1 MNRSTSFDLRA
12 LCAETRVPAEGTIAR
27 HWYRAKG
34 YDAHKDDENVIAR
47 AYAIGSLFT
56 EHEKVIYDNDRIAGS
71 QRGLFAPLTKE
82 QVQWADAVCAPYP
95 ERGFH
100 TNYDHYAANYARFL
114 SRGVDGI
121 IGDINASLAKYKDDA
136 EKTAFLTAARIT
148 MEAFSD
154 MVAGYA
160 DACRKKAEACNTP
173 DEQAHFFA
181 MAGVCDSVAHH
192 APTTFREA
200 LQLVWLNYLSF
211 NYEGRYAMAFGR
223 MDQYLYPFYVADI
236 EAGRTTE
243 EEAICDLASVF
254 IKIGERRTFFG
265 GDDVSNIAIGGVRPE
280 DGSDA
285 TNALS
290 YHILEAVRRCFI
302 PGPNLSARLHKHT
315 TPEFIDACLA
325 VIGTGLG
332 YPALM
337 NDDVNIPALHR
348 MGYSLEDCRDYCMVG
363 CIENFIQGKQP
374 AWSDGRFNT
383 PVYLEYA
390 LNNGCSLLDGV
401 KRGIET
407 GEPDSFATMEDFMA
421 AFTEQLRVGA
431 KAYVENFNRANFI
444 PDSENHQSPYLSCFC
459 DGCIESGIDINR
471 GGAKYKSAHGA
482 CGMGIA
488 TVADSL
494 AAIEKLVFTE
504 HKLTLGKLRDALAA
518 DFAGYEDIRRML
530 IDAPKY
536 GNDDDLADKYAV
548 WFVDVQA
555 DLFDSCRL
563 PDGGRYYIAIAS
575 NTQNIGA
582 GREVGATPDGRGRG
596 MPVSDAASP
605 MHGMDRSGPTAA
617 ALSLCK
623 PDYTRVACGTVVN
636 QKYTP
641 NMFRDA
647 EKRAKLGAV
656 IRSYFLMGGQE
667 LQINCVSKDTLRDA
681 QANPAEYD
689 SLVVRVSGFSA
700 YYTKLDRAVQDDIL
714 ARTEHM

>member
-1 MNRSTSFDLRA
+1 MRKNFDLAA
-12 LCAETRVPAEGTIAR
+12 LKAEVQMPAAGRYAVGVYRAEGYSA
-27 HWYRAKG
+27 YA
-34 YDAHKDDENVIAR
+34 DEENVIAR
-47 AYAIGSLFT
+47 AYAIRSLFVSHKKYIYKNDRFAGSL
-56 EHEKVIYDNDRIAGS
+56 
-71 QRGLFAPLTKE
+71 RGMFADVSAE
-82 QVQWADAVCAPYP
+82 AVTAAQAICAPYP

-100 TNYDHYAANYARFL
+100 TNSDHYAANYSHFLAR
-114 SRGVDGI
+114 GI
-121 IGDINASLAKYKDDA
+121 GGTLDDIDASLKTYAEDA
-136 EKTAFLTAARIT
+136 EKVSFLRSTKIA
-148 MEAFSD
+148 MESFAE
-154 MVAGYA
+154 MILGYA
-160 DACRKKAEACNTP
+160 AEAERMAALSADD
-173 DEQAHFFA
+173 DEKQHFA
-181 MAGVCDSVAHH
+181 EIAACCRRVAKD
-192 APTTFREA
+192 APQSFGDA
-200 LQLVWLNYLSF
+200 LQLVWFTYIAF
-211 NYEGRYAMAFGR
+211 AYEGRYAMAFGR
-223 MDQYLYPFYVADI
+223 LDQYLYPFYERDLA
-236 EAGRTTE
+236 AGLVTE
-243 EEAICDLASVF
+243 ESVTDDFASVF
-254 IKIGERRTFFG
+254 IKIGERRSLCG
-265 GDDVSNIAIGGVRPE
+265 GDDVSNIAIGGVKPE

-290 YHILEAVRRCFI
+290 YCILRAVRRCFI
-302 PGPNLSARLHKHT
+302 PGPNLSARIHKD
-315 TPEFIDACLA
+315 TPKEFLDACLE

-337 NDDVNIPALHR
+337 NDDVNIPALQR

-374 AWSDGRFNT
+374 PWSDGRFNT

-407 GEPDSFATMEDFMA
+407 GDPDSFATMDAFMEAFMA
-421 AFTEQLRVGA
+421 QLRVGA
-431 KAYVENFNRANFI
+431 KAYVDNFNRANTVADAI
-444 PDSENHQSPYLSCFC
+444 NHQSPFLSCFC
-459 DGCIESGIDINR
+459 DDCIARGIDINR
-471 GGAKYKSAHGA
+471 GGAKYPTAHGA

-494 AAIEKLVFTE
+494 AAIETLVYRDKL
-504 HKLTLGKLRDALAA
+504 LTLGQLRDVLAA
-518 DFAGYEDIRRML
+518 NFEGYEDLQKKMIA
-530 IDAPKY
+530 APKY
-536 GNDDDLADKYAV
+536 GNNDDIADKYAI
-548 WFVDVQA
+548 WFVEAQA
-555 DLFDSCRL
+555 DLFDSYRT

-582 GREVGATPDGRGRG
+582 GREVGATPDGRYAGT
-596 MPVSDAASP
+596 PVSDAASP
-605 MHGMDRSGPTAA
+605 MRGMDRSGPTAS

-641 NMFRDA
+641 DMFANA

-681 QANPAEYD
+681 QANPEEYS

-714 ARTEHM
+714 ARTEHY

>member
-1 MNRSTSFDLRA
+1 MKTAFQLSA
-12 LCAETRVPAEGTIAR
+12 LQKETCVPASGVYAGLY
-27 HWYRAKG
+27 YRAKG
-34 YDAHKDDENVIAR
+34 YAAHAKDENVIAR
-47 AYAIGSLFT
+47 AYAIASLFEAHT
-56 EHEKVIYDNDRIAGS
+56 KYIYDNDRIAGS
-71 QRGLFAPLTKE
+71 QRGLFAPLTE
-82 QVQWADAVCAPYP
+82 EEVQWAADVCKPYP
-95 ERGFH
+95 ERSFH
-100 TNYDHYAANYARFL
+100 TNYDHYAPNYASFL
-114 SRGVDGI
+114 SKGIDGI
-121 IGDINASLAKYKDDA
+121 LHDIDTSIETHQGDT
-136 EKTAFLTAARIT
+136 EKTDFLRAARIS
-148 MEAFSD
+148 MEGFSH
-154 MVAGYA
+154 MISGYA
-160 DACRKKAEACNTP
+160 DAARKKAAHADTAE
-173 DEQAHFFA
+173 EQAHFFG
-181 MAGVCDSVAHH
+181 MAAVCDHVAHK
-192 APTTFREA
+192 APTTFKEA
-200 LQLVWLNYLSF
+200 LQLTFLCYISF

-223 MDQYLYPFYVADI
+223 MDQYLYPFYTADI
-236 EAGRTTE
+236 ALGRTTE
-243 EEAICDLASVF
+243 EDVVCDLASAF
-254 IKIGERRTFFG
+254 IKIGEKRTFFG
-265 GDDVSNIAIGGVRPE
+265 GDDVSNIAIGGVKPE

-302 PGPNLSARLHKHT
+302 PGPNLSARLHKNT
-315 TPEFIDACLA
+315 SPEFIDACLA

-332 YPALM
+332 YPAMM
-337 NDDVNIPALHR
+337 NDEINIAALHR

-390 LNNGCSLLDGV
+390 INNGASLLDGV

-407 GEPDSFATMEDFMA
+407 GEPDSFATMDDFMA
-421 AFTEQLRVGA
+421 AFTAQLKAGA
-431 KAYVENFNRANFI
+431 KSYVESFNSVNAV
-444 PDSENHQSPYLSCFC
+444 PDSVNHQSPYLSCYC

-494 AAIEKLVFTE
+494 AAIDKLVFKE
-504 HKLTLGKLRDALAA
+504 HKLTLGQLRDVLAS
-518 DFAGYEDIRRML
+518 DFEGHEDIRRML
-530 IDAPKY
+530 LDAPKY
-536 GNDDDLADKYAV
+536 GNDDPLPDQYAK

-555 DLFDSCRL
+555 DLFDAYRL
-563 PDGGRYYIAIAS
+563 PDGGRYYTAIAS
-575 NTQNIGA
+575 NTSNIPA
-582 GREVGATPDGRGRG
+582 GKEIGATPDGRGRG

-641 NMFRDA
+641 DMFA
-647 EKRAKLGAV
+647 NKEKRAKLGAV
-656 IRSYFLMGGQE
+656 IRSYFAMGGQE

-681 QANPAEYD
+681 QKNPANYEN
-689 SLVVRVSGFSA
+689 LVVRVSGFSA
-700 YYTKLDRAVQDDIL
+700 YYTKLDTAVQNDIL

>member
-1 MNRSTSFDLRA
+1 MQDFNLSA
-12 LCAETRVPAEGTIAR
+12 LKREVQTPGVGQYAAQVF
-27 HWYRAKG
+27 RAKG
-34 YDAHKDDENVIAR
+34 YAAHAQEENVIAR
-47 AYAIGSLFT
+47 AYAIYELFT
-56 EHEKVIYDNDRIAGS
+56 SHKKHLYDNDRFAGS
-71 QRGLFAPLTKE
+71 LRGLLDTVTEE
-82 QVQWADAVCAPYP
+82 QASAAAAICAPYP

-100 TNYDHYAANYARFL
+100 TNSDHYGANYSHFL
-114 SRGVDGI
+114 TRGVSGTI
-121 IGDINASLAKYKDDA
+121 EDIDASLAAHADDA
-136 EKTAFLTAARIT
+136 EKTAFLRGARIT
-148 MEAFSD
+148 MEGFRA
-154 MVAGYA
+154 MILGYA
-160 DACRKKAEACNTP
+160 EVADQRAVGADA
-173 DEQAHFFA
+173 AHFSEIA
-181 MAGVCDSVAHH
+181 ARCRRMADG
-192 APTTFREA
+192 APTSFRDA
-200 LQLVWLNYLSF
+200 LGLVWMTYIAF
-211 NYEGRYAMAFGR
+211 AYEGRYAMAFGR
-223 MDQYLYPFYVADI
+223 LDQYLYPFFARDI
-236 EAGRTTE
+236 ENGTLTE
-243 EEAICDLASVF
+243 QDVIDDLASVF
-254 IKIGERRTFFG
+254 MKIGERRTLFG
-265 GDDVSNIAIGGVRPE
+265 GDDVSNIAIGGVKPE

-290 YHILEAVRRCFI
+290 YCVLRAVRACFI
-302 PGPNLSARLHKHT
+302 PGPNLSARIHKNT
-315 TPEFIDACLA
+315 PPEFLDACLE

-374 AWSDGRFNT
+374 PWSDGRFNT

-407 GEPDSFATMEDFMA
+407 GEPDSFATMDEFMEAFMA
-421 AFTEQLRVGA
+421 QLRVGA
-431 KAYVENFNRANFI
+431 KTYVDWFNRANTVA
-444 PDSENHQSPYLSCFC
+444 DAENHQSPFLSCFC
-459 DGCIESGIDINR
+459 DDCIARGMDINR
-471 GGAKYKSAHGA
+471 GGAKYPTAHGA

-494 AAIEKLVFTE
+494 AAIETLVFRD
-504 HKLTLGKLRDALAA
+504 KVLTLGELRDALLAN
-518 DFAGYEDIRRML
+518 FEGYDDLRRQL
-530 IDAPKY
+530 IAAPKY
-536 GNDDDLADKYAV
+536 GNNDDIADKYAI
-548 WFVDVQA
+548 WFVEAQA
-555 DLFDSCRL
+555 DLFDSYRT

-582 GREVGATPDGRGRG
+582 GREVGATPDGRYAGT
-596 MPVSDAASP
+596 PVSDAASP
-605 MHGMDRSGPTAA
+605 MRGMDRSGPTAS

-641 NMFRDA
+641 DMFANA

-681 QANPAEYD
+681 QANPEEYS

-714 ARTEHM
+714 ARTEHY